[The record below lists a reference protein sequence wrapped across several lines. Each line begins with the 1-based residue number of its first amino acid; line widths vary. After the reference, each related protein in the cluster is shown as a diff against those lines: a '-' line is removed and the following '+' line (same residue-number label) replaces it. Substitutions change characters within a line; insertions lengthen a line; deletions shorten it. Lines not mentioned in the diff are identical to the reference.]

1 MFLDPLDVR
10 LLDDRA
16 EKPWLTISPRR
27 YEDPETGEIHTI
39 PKGFLTDGASLPV
52 ALVAVPLL
60 GPLLFLRYFGKG
72 VFQGFAEG
80 VLHDY
85 LLTVLPAHEANRI
98 FRTALYEAGYPED
111 LCETYFGA
119 VSNYS
124 KLKG

>member
-1 MFLDPLDVR
+1 VFLDQLDVR

-39 PKGFLTDGASLPV
+39 PKGFLTDGASLPA

-98 FRTALYEAGYPED
+98 FRTALIEAGYPED
-111 LCETYFGA
+111 LIETYYAA
-119 VSNYS
+119 VVDYS
-124 KLKG
+124 KLKD